1 MRKLSNHL
9 FTSIVN
15 VDLVNL
21 TSTVQE
27 TVSFNAVDDAHKN
40 FTSAELWNI
49 QRHAK
54 SRVQRRYL
62 YLTKSILLH
71 QKN

>member
-1 MRKLSNHL
+1 MRKLSNQS

-21 TSTVQE
+21 TSTVKE
-27 TVSFNAVDDAHKN
+27 TISLNAADESHKN

-49 QRHAK
+49 QRHSK
-54 SRVQRRYL
+54 SRIQRRYL
-62 YLTKSILLH
+62 
-71 QKN
+71 